1 MTADSL
7 AIPAVRPRASLTKV
21 IVAASLGNAIEWFD
35 FLLYGYFAV
44 TIAKVFFPT
53 GNETVSLLL
62 TLGTFSVSF
71 LVRPI
76 GAVVIGAYTDR
87 RGRRAGLTLSI
98 MLMVIGTTMTALTP
112 GYAAI
117 GLAAPILMLVARLLQ
132 GFSVGGEFGSAVTF
146 LAEQTPSRKG
156 FVASWQW
163 ASTGITNFLASG
175 FGLVLASLLSPEQLS
190 GWGWRIP
197 FLFGLLVGPAGL
209 YIRRRL
215 DETPEYVEIKPTR
228 TPVRDM
234 LRAHPLEALLAVGIS
249 AISNSSAYII
259 LYIPTYAIKEL
270 HLPQATG
277 FTATLIGAVI
287 LGVASPFAGHLS
299 DKLGRTG
306 LLKFTAWLFLLTTYP
321 IFFLM
326 VAFPSLAT
334 AVLAAG
340 WLSLVKAGYSGV
352 LPSQLA
358 ELFPTP
364 VRGIGVALNFAV
376 AVTIF
381 GGFTPFAATSLIAM
395 TGNRLSPSFWIMFTA
410 ALSLIALVFVQ
421 RRRYPRHQLAQDA
434 VDCQALSHSSE
445 RG

>member
-1 MTADSL
+1 MTADNF
-7 AIPAVRPRASLTKV
+7 AAPAARAKASLTRV
-21 IVAASLGNAIEWFD
+21 IVAASLGNALEWFD

-53 GNETVSLLL
+53 GNDTASLLL
-62 TLGTFSVSF
+62 SFGTFSVSF

-76 GAVVIGAYTDR
+76 GAVLIGAYTDR
-87 RGRRAGLTLSI
+87 AGRKAGLTLSI
-98 MLMVIGTTMTALTP
+98 LLMLVGTTMTALTP
-112 GYAAI
+112 GYATI

-146 LAEQTPSRKG
+146 LSEQTKSRRG

-175 FGLVLASLLSPEQLS
+175 FGLILASTLSPAQLN

-234 LRAHPLEALLAVGIS
+234 LRNNPVEFVLAMGAS

-259 LYIPTYAIKEL
+259 LYIPTYAVKEL

-277 FTATLIGAVI
+277 FTATMVGAVI
-287 LGVASPFAGHLS
+287 LGLASPIAGHLS
-299 DKLGRTG
+299 DKLGRSG
-306 LLKFTAWLFLLTTYP
+306 LLQSTAWLFLLTTYP
-321 IFFLM
+321 VFFLM

-334 AVLAAG
+334 AIFAAG
-340 WLSLVKAGYSGV
+340 WLSLVKAGFSGV

-358 ELFPTP
+358 ELYPTA
-364 VRGIGVALNFAV
+364 VRGIGVSLSFAV
-376 AVTIF
+376 AVTLF
-381 GGFTPFAATSLIAM
+381 GGFTPFVATSLIAL

-410 ALSLIALVFVQ
+410 ALSIIALVFVQ
-421 RRRYPRHQLAQDA
+421 RRRYPRDYP
-434 VDCQALSHSSE
+434 LSREVASVQQSAN
-445 RG
+445 

>member
-1 MTADSL
+1 MTADNL
-7 AIPAVRPRASLTKV
+7 AAPAPRARPTLTRV

-35 FLLYGYFAV
+35 FLVYGYFAV

-53 GNETVSLLL
+53 GNETASLLL
-62 TLGTFSVSF
+62 TLGTFGAAY

-76 GAVVIGAYTDR
+76 GAIVIGAYTDR
-87 RGRRAGLTLSI
+87 AGRRAGLTLSI
-98 MLMVIGTTMTALTP
+98 MLMVVGTTMTAVMP
-112 GYAAI
+112 GYATI
-117 GLAAPILMLVARLLQ
+117 GLAAPILIFAARLIQ

-146 LAEQTPSRKG
+146 LAEQTTSRKG

-175 FGLVLASLLSPEQLS
+175 FGIILASALSPAQLS

-197 FLFGLLVGPAGL
+197 FLFGILVGPAGL

-215 DETPEYVEIKPTR
+215 DETPEYVEIKPTP

-234 LRAHPLEALLAVGIS
+234 LRQHPVEFLLAMGAS

-270 HLPQATG
+270 HLPQTTG
-277 FTATLIGAVI
+277 FTATLVGAVI
-287 LGVASPFAGHLS
+287 LGLVSPLAGHLS
-299 DKLGRTG
+299 DKFGRSG
-306 LLKFTAWLFLLTTYP
+306 LLTGTAWVFLLTTYP
-321 IFFLM
+321 VFFLM
-326 VAFPSLAT
+326 VAYPSLAT
-334 AVLAAG
+334 AIFAAG

-364 VRGIGVALNFAV
+364 VRGIGVSLGFAV

-381 GGFTPFAATSLIAM
+381 GGFTPFVATSLIAI
-395 TGNRLSPSFWIMFTA
+395 TGNRLSPSFYIMFTA
-410 ALSLIALVFVQ
+410 ALSIVALAFVR
-421 RRRYPRHQLAQDA
+421 RRRYPRYISPAEDGQR
-434 VDCQALSHSSE
+434 QADQIPA
-445 RG
+445 

>member
-1 MTADSL
+1 MTADTFVPPF
-7 AIPAVRPRASLTKV
+7 ARTRPSLTRV

-35 FLLYGYFAV
+35 FLVYGYFAV
-44 TIAKVFFPT
+44 TISKVFFPT
-53 GNETVSLLL
+53 GNETASLLL
-62 TLGTFSVSF
+62 TLGTFGAAYVM
-71 LVRPI
+71 RPI
-76 GAVVIGAYTDR
+76 GAIVIGAYTDR
-87 RGRRAGLTLSI
+87 KGRRAGLTLSI
-98 MLMVIGTTMTALTP
+98 MLMVVGTTMTAVTP
-112 GYAAI
+112 GYRMI
-117 GLAAPILMLVARLLQ
+117 GLAAPLLILFARLLQ

-146 LAEQTPSRKG
+146 LAEQTASRKG

-175 FGLVLASLLSPEQLS
+175 FGILLASLLSPAQLS

-215 DETPEYVEIKPTR
+215 DETPEFVQIKPTS

-234 LRAHPLEALLAVGIS
+234 LRANPIEFLLATGIS

-270 HLPQATG
+270 HLPQTTG
-277 FTATLIGAVI
+277 FTATLVGAIV
-287 LGVASPFAGHLS
+287 LGLASPLAGHLS
-299 DKLGRTG
+299 DKFGRGG
-306 LLKFTAWLFLLTTYP
+306 LLQWTGWLFLLTTYP
-321 IFFLM
+321 LFYLL
-326 VAFPSLAT
+326 VAWPSLPT
-334 AVLAAG
+334 AIFAAG

-364 VRGIGVALNFAV
+364 VRGIGVSLSFAI

-381 GGFTPFAATSLIAM
+381 GGFTPFIATSLIAL
-395 TGNRLSPSFWIMFTA
+395 TGNSLSPSIWIMFTA
-410 ALSLIALVFVQ
+410 ALSIMALVFVQ
-421 RRRYPRHQLAQDA
+421 RRRYPR
-434 VDCQALSHSSE
+434 
-445 RG
+445 